1 MRTLCILVGMAVFG
15 WVGSWLGNMIGFTTG
30 FVVGGIGSMDSRAAA
45 PASIAWSGSI
55 AASSP

>member
-30 FVVGGIGSMDSRAAA
+30 LVLGGIGTMAGVYVGWRVNRDHF
-45 PASIAWSGSI
+45 G
-55 AASSP
+55 